1 MTLQTVPLSPI
12 PNQAFSL
19 VLNDRNVTIRVRS
32 LGDQTYIDVTC
43 EGVPICAG
51 RACRDRVLL
60 TPRAQYLGFP
70 DLQLFF
76 ADLRGTS
83 DPSWRDFGSRFLL
96 LNAVT
101 IARQVGGT
109 TGPTPRPPTY
119 LLLANGKYV
128 ADGSQFANGVVT
140 NE

>member
-1 MTLQTVPLSPI
+1 MSLQTAPLSPI

-19 VLNDRNVTIRVRS
+19 VLNNRNVTLRVRS
-32 LGDQTYIDVTC
+32 LGGQTYIDVAC
-43 EGVPICAG
+43 EGVAICAG
-51 RACRDRVLL
+51 KACRDRVLL

-76 ADLRGTS
+76 ADMRGTA
-83 DPSWRDFGSRFLL
+83 DPSWQDFGTRFLL
-96 LNAVT
+96 FNAVT
-101 IARQVGGT
+101 ADRGSASASST
-109 TGPTPRPPTY
+109 PPRPPTY
-119 LLLANGKYV
+119 PLLANGKYL

>member
-1 MTLQTVPLSPI
+1 MSLQTVPLSAI

-19 VLNDRNVTIRVRS
+19 VLNDRNVSVRVRS
-32 LGDQTYIDVTC
+32 INGQTYIDVTC

-83 DPSWRDFGSRFLL
+83 DPTWRDFGSRFVL

-101 IARQVGGT
+101 IPRRRVGVT
-109 TGPTPRPPTY
+109 TAVPRPPEY
-119 LLLANGKYV
+119 PFLANGAYI

-140 NE
+140 DD

>member
-1 MTLQTVPLSPI
+1 MTLQTVPLSAV

-19 VLNDRNVTIRVRS
+19 VLNDRNVSIRVRS
-32 LGDQTYIDVTC
+32 LGGQTYIDVSC
-43 EGVPICAG
+43 EGVAICAG
-51 RACRDRVLL
+51 KACRDRVLL

-76 ADLRGTS
+76 ADLRGTA
-83 DPSWRDFGSRFLL
+83 DPSWQDFGTRFLL

-101 IARQVGGT
+101 IARPSRVLL
-109 TGPTPRPPTY
+109 GPTPRPPTY
-119 LLLANGKYV
+119 AFLANGKFL

>member
-1 MTLQTVPLSPI
+1 MTLQTVPLSAV
-12 PNQAFSL
+12 PNQSFSL
-19 VLNDRNVTIRVRS
+19 VLNDRNVVLRVRS
-32 LGDQTYIDVTC
+32 LGGQTYIDVTC
-43 EGVPICAG
+43 EGVAICAG

-83 DPSWRDFGSRFLL
+83 DPSWQDFGTRFLL

-101 IARQVGGT
+101 VQRQTGST
-109 TGPTPRPPTY
+109 TGPAPRPPIY
-119 LLLANGKYV
+119 PLLANGKYI

-140 NE
+140 YE

>member
-1 MTLQTVPLSPI
+1 MTLQTVPLSAV

-19 VLNDRNVTIRVRS
+19 VLNDRNVSIRVRS
-32 LGDQTYIDVTC
+32 IGVQTYIDVTC

-51 RACRDRVLL
+51 RVCRDRVLL

-83 DPSWRDFGSRFLL
+83 DPSWPDFGSRFLL

-101 IARQVGGT
+101 VSRTSSVVAAE
-109 TGPTPRPPTY
+109 PRPPVY
-119 LLLANGKYV
+119 PLLANGKFV
-128 ADGSQFANGVVT
+128 ADGSQYASGVIT